1 MIKPLLLAV
10 WVSVVSL
17 GAVYGVFIMQTKEG
31 GNKKDEGAVEIE
43 YVKPEEMSVPM
54 IVNGKVTGYVIA
66 QFAFTTDS
74 ELLKKMSIAP
84 DYIFNNEAFNVIY
97 ESKIMDFTRI
107 KKHNL
112 PAVAVKIKKN
122 INKRMQSEFVKD
134 VLIQQLKYIPQDSVR
149 TK

>member
-10 WVSVVSL
+10 WVSAVSL
-17 GAVYGVFIMQTKEG
+17 GAVYGVFMMQTKEDIH
-31 GNKKDEGAVEIE
+31 NKEKGSGEIE
-43 YVKPEEMSVPM
+43 YVKPEEISVPM
-54 IVNGKVTGYVIA
+54 IVDGKVTGYVIA

-74 ELLKKMSIAP
+74 ELLKQLSVSP

-97 ESKIMDFTRI
+97 ESKVIDFTKI

-122 INKRMQSEFVKD
+122 INKRMQSEFVRD
-134 VLIQQLKYIPQDSVR
+134 VLIQQLKYVPKSSVR
-149 TK
+149 TH

>member
-10 WVSVVSL
+10 WVSAVSL
-17 GAVYGVFIMQTKEG
+17 GAVYGVFIMQTNEGEHKKE
-31 GNKKDEGAVEIE
+31 EGAREIE
-43 YVKPEEMSVPM
+43 YVKPEEISVPM
-54 IVNGKVTGYVIA
+54 IVDGKVTGYVIA

-74 ELLKKMSIAP
+74 ELLKKLSVSP
-84 DYIFNNEAFNVIY
+84 NYIFNNEAFNVIY
-97 ESKIMDFTRI
+97 ESKVIDFTRI

-122 INKRMQSEFVKD
+122 INKRMQSKFVKD
-134 VLIQQLKYIPQDSVR
+134 VLIQQLKYIPESSVR